1 MKTLKTAIV
10 AATLMT
16 SASAMAVEVSG
27 NVAVGSDYFF
37 RGFDQ
42 SMGAAISGGFDLD
55 LGGGLYAGT
64 WGSSVDDFTSTG
76 GLELDHY
83 FGYGGSFSDAV
94 SYDIGYI
101 LYTYPND
108 TQYNF
113 EEVYGSVSFSDVTLG
128 FATSDDW
135 YGGSGSYDYLYAD
148 YSMAISEAFSLG
160 FHYGTHSGAGDYDD
174 YSISLSTEVA
184 GLGFDLSWISTSEAG
199 EEAYADNEFVLT
211 ISKSM

>member
-1 MKTLKTAIV
+1 MKTLRTAIV
-10 AATLMT
+10 AATLMS
-16 SASAMAVEVSG
+16 SASAMAEVSG

-42 SMGAAISGGFDLD
+42 SLGFALSGGFDVD

-64 WGSSVDDFTSTG
+64 WGSSVDSFTSTG

-83 FGYGGSFSDAV
+83 IGFGGSFSDSV

-113 EEVYGSVSFSDVTLG
+113 EEVYGSVSFSDITLG

-135 YGGSGSYDYLYAD
+135 YGESGSYDYFYAD
-148 YSMAISEAFSLG
+148 YSMALSDAYSLG
-160 FHYGTHSGAGDYDD
+160 FHYGVHSGAGEYDD
-174 YSISLSTEVA
+174 YSISLSTEAA